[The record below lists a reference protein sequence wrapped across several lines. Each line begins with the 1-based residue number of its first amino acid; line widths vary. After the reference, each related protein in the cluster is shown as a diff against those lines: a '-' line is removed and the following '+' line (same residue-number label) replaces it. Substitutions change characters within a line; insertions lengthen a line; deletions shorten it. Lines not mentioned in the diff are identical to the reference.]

1 MNTLELLTAIKRA
14 AGVPA
19 YQVRFSDTDFLS
31 LADEETRTIILPM
44 VTNMREDYL
53 VAFAQIT
60 VAQGVQAYPVPER
73 AVAQSLRELKFQI
86 TGQNYVIDLPYV
98 PIEQQYSSFYS
109 AQPVGYNFQGDDIYI
124 INPPSTAGKL
134 FCWYVMRPGTLVES
148 TSVATVLTIPTD
160 NTVTVSGLPT
170 AWGAA
175 AIVDGIPK
183 RNGSHIPKIMDAAV
197 TIAGVTLTFDP
208 TIYNATNRMSDLLVV
223 GDHIALAGQTD
234 LVQLPTETQDVL
246 VQAVKAR
253 IHQGLGQEQQHAA
266 ALQELDRKIRSA
278 MDLLAPRNEGATAK
292 VVHRNG
298 MLNGRFIRRPN
309 IMRG

>member
-1 MNTLELLTAIKRA
+1 MNTTELLTAIKRA
-14 AGVPA
+14 AGIPA
-19 YQVRFSDTDFLS
+19 YQVRFSDPDLLS

-44 VTNMREDYL
+44 VTSMREDYL
-53 VAFAQIT
+53 VAFTSIP
-60 VAQGVQAYPVPER
+60 VAAGQQAFPIPER
-73 AVAQSLRELKFQI
+73 AVAQSLRELKFRI
-86 TGQNYVIDLPYV
+86 TGQNYVINLPYI
-98 PIEQQYSSFYS
+98 PIEQQYSSFYA

-124 INPPSTAGKL
+124 INPPATPGLL
-134 FCWYVMRPGTLVES
+134 FCWYVMRPGLLVES
-148 TSVATVLTIPTD
+148 TAVATVATFPTD
-160 NTVTVSGLPT
+160 NTMTVTGLPS

-175 AIVDGIPK
+175 AIVDAIPK
-183 RNGSHIPKIMDAAV
+183 RNGSHIPKIMDASV

-208 TIYNATNRMSDLLVV
+208 LVYTATNKLSDLLVV

-253 IHQGLGQEQQHAA
+253 VHQGLGQEQQHAA

-278 MDLLAPRNEGATAK
+278 MDLLAPRNEGECPK

>member
-1 MNTLELLTAIKRA
+1 MNTTELLAAIKRA
-14 AGVPA
+14 AGIPA
-19 YQVRFSDTDFLS
+19 YQVRFSDLDILS
-31 LADEETRTIILPM
+31 LADEETRTILLPM
-44 VTNMREDYL
+44 ITNMREDYL
-53 VAFAQIT
+53 VAFTSIP
-60 VAQGVQAYPVPER
+60 VAANEQAFPIPER
-73 AVAQSLRELKFQI
+73 AVAQTIRELKFQI
-86 TGQNYVIDLPYV
+86 VSQKYVINLPYV
-98 PIEQQYSSFYS
+98 PIEQQYSSFYA

-124 INPPSTAGKL
+124 VNPPSVPGNL
-134 FCWYVMRPGTLVES
+134 FVWYVMRPGTLVES
-148 TSVATVLTIPTD
+148 TAVATVATIPTD
-160 NTVTVSGLPT
+160 NTLTVSGLPT

-175 AIVDGIPK
+175 EIIDVIPK
-183 RNGSHIPKIMDAAV
+183 RNGSHIPLIMDASV

-208 TIYNATNRMSDLLVV
+208 LTYDATNPLSGILGV
-223 GDHIALAGQTD
+223 GDQIALAGQTA

-266 ALQELDRKIRSA
+266 ALQELDRKIRST
-278 MDLLAPRNEGATAK
+278 MDLLAPRNEGECPK

>member
-1 MNTLELLTAIKRA
+1 MNTTELLTAIKRA
-14 AGVPA
+14 AGIPA
-19 YQVRFSDTDFLS
+19 YQVRFSDSDILS
-31 LADEETRTIILPM
+31 LGDEETRTVLLPM

-53 VAFAQIT
+53 VAFTSIP
-60 VAQGVQAYPVPER
+60 VAAGEQAFPIPER
-73 AVAQSLRELKFQI
+73 AVAQSLRELKFRI
-86 TGQNYVIDLPYV
+86 TGQNYVINLPYI
-98 PIEQQYSSFYS
+98 PIEQQYSSFYA

-124 INPPSTAGKL
+124 INPPATPGSL
-134 FCWYVMRPGTLVES
+134 FVWYVMRPSKLVES
-148 TSVATVLTIPTD
+148 TAVATVVTIPTD
-160 NTVTVSGLPT
+160 NTVTVSGLPS

-175 AIVDGIPK
+175 ATVDGIPK
-183 RNGSHIPKIMDAAV
+183 RNGSHIPKFMDEDV
-197 TIAGVTLTFDP
+197 NIAGVTLTFDP
-208 TIYNATNRMSDLLVV
+208 TVFNSTNRMSDILVV
-223 GDHIALAGQTD
+223 GDHIALAGETD

-266 ALQELDRKIRSA
+266 ALQELDRKIKSA
-278 MDLLAPRNEGATAK
+278 MDLLAPRNEGEAPK